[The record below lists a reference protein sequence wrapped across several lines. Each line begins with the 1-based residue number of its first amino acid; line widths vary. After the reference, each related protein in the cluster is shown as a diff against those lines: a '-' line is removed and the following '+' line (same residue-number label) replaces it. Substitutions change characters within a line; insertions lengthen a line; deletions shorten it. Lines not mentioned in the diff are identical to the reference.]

1 MHSRLLPLNP
11 PQMTTAETLQR
22 FAIPRLTLPS
32 LPWLEFC
39 FFAVMI
45 LGLILVGA

>member
-11 PQMTTAETLQR
+11 PLIPTAQALPFFTL
-22 FAIPRLTLPS
+22 PRLSLPS

-39 FFAVMI
+39 FFAVM
-45 LGLILVGA
+45 LFGLIAVGA

>member
-11 PQMTTAETLQR
+11 PQDNHTIAT
-22 FAIPRLTLPS
+22 PRLSVPPFAMPS
-32 LPWLEFC
+32 MPWLELG

-45 LGLILVGA
+45 LGLISVGA